1 MASICS
7 CCIEMEAEAEAPAS
21 ATVAPASA
29 TEVPAS
35 ATLQQT
41 YLSSA
46 GSSKKTRK
54 SYSRE
59 MVTRISEYPCLLI
72 MDLKMMTFIYRV

>member
-1 MASICS
+1 
-7 CCIEMEAEAEAPAS
+7 MEAEAEAPAS

-35 ATLQQT
+35 ATSTLQQT

-59 MVTRISEYPCLLI
+59 MVTRILEYPCLL

>member
-1 MASICS
+1 
-7 CCIEMEAEAEAPAS
+7 MEAEAEAPAS
-21 ATVAPASA
+21 ATVA
-29 TEVPAS
+29 PAS

-54 SYSRE
+54 SYSRDV
-59 MVTRISEYPCLLI
+59 VTRILEYPCLL

>member
-59 MVTRISEYPCLLI
+59 MVTRILEYPCLL